1 MANSTADM
9 RLSGGHPALDLANT
23 VDSRRGRWGP
33 DFLRSFE
40 DLLVLADRLDLV
52 DRQALAR
59 LRRQAENDPPK
70 AGAALADA
78 LALREAIYRLF
89 LSEDAGKPYPIADL
103 RLVEDRARLGR
114 THQALVAD
122 AAGYR
127 WTLPFDDLGE
137 MAQLFAIKAVD
148 LLIERGRRRAVRECK
163 GSNCGWLFIDHS
175 KGGRRMWC
183 SDASCGSHARIK
195 RFRSRLKGN

>member
-40 DLLVLADRLDLV
+40 DLLVLAERLDLV
-52 DRQALAR
+52 DQQAVAR
-59 LRRQAENDPPK
+59 LRGQAKIDPPK
-70 AGAALADA
+70 ADAVLADA

-89 LSEDAGKPYPIADL
+89 LSEDAGESYPIADL
-103 RLVEDRARLGR
+103 RLVEDRARRGR
-114 THQALVAD
+114 AHQVLAANE
-122 AAGYR
+122 AGYA
-127 WTLPFDDLGE
+127 WTSPFDDLPQLV
-137 MAQLFAIKAVD
+137 QLFATKAVD
-148 LLIERGRRRAVRECK
+148 LLMERNRRRAVRECK

-175 KGGRRMWC
+175 KSGRRMWC
-183 SDASCGSHARIK
+183 SDASCGSRARIR
-195 RFRSRLKGN
+195 RFRSRVKGT